1 MEINGKV
8 VEIEKGVLI
17 TGKNG
22 DYKGSKIIFKDST
35 GKVQE
40 KAFHENTFKYN
51 KAFEKELHAL
61 SAGDSFV
68 ATLEKK
74 GEYWN
79 WLSIKKSTGETQP
92 MAKPATT
99 GGNWETAEE
108 RKNKQVYIIRQSSIS
123 AALKFAELQKDFFK
137 GTTNPLGEVLNIADE
152 LTNWV
157 LGQSQV
163 TEKKGAAKA
172 IANALREDN
181 IFDSL
186 ENDIPY

>member
-8 VEIEKGVLI
+8 VEIEKSILI
-17 TGKNG
+17 EGTNG
-22 DYKGSKIIFKDST
+22 AYKGSKIIYKDVE
-35 GKVQE
+35 GKVKE

-79 WLSIKKSTGETQP
+79 WLSIKKSTGGAPTL
-92 MAKPATT
+92 AKPAAAT

-123 AALKFAELQKDFFK
+123 AALKMLELNGSKKIAVKDV
-137 GTTNPLGEVLNIADE
+137 TLIADE

-157 LGQSQV
+157 LGQSKQEADA
-163 TEKKGAAKA
+163 TLG
-172 IANALREDN
+172 D
-181 IFDSL
+181 L

>member
-8 VEIEKGVLI
+8 VEIEKHIIIDGN
-17 TGKNG
+17 NG
-22 DYKGSKIIFKDST
+22 SYRGSKIIYKDGE
-35 GKVQE
+35 GKVKE

-61 SAGDSFV
+61 AAGDSFV

-79 WLSIKKSTGETQP
+79 WLAIKKSTGETKSMP
-92 MAKPATT
+92 TKPAAAST

-108 RKNKQVYIIRQSSIS
+108 RKNKQVYIIRQSSIT
-123 AALKFAELQKDFFK
+123 AALKMLELNGNKKITVNDV
-137 GTTNPLGEVLNIADE
+137 TLLADE

-157 LGQSQV
+157 LGLSQQEADE
-163 TEKKGAAKA
+163 TMA
-172 IANALREDN
+172 D
-181 IFDSL
+181 L

>member
-17 TGKNG
+17 SGKNG

-61 SAGDSFV
+61 AAGDSFV

-79 WLSIKKSTGETQP
+79 WLSIKKSTGEAPT
-92 MAKPATT
+92 MAKPAATT

-123 AALKFAELQKDFFK
+123 AALKMLELNGSKKIAVKDV
-137 GTTNPLGEVLNIADE
+137 TLIADE

-157 LGQSQV
+157 LGQSKQEADA
-163 TEKKGAAKA
+163 TLG
-172 IANALREDN
+172 D
-181 IFDSL
+181 L

>member
-8 VEIEKGVLI
+8 VEIEKSVLI

-22 DYKGSKIIFKDST
+22 DYKGSKIIFKDGT

-61 SAGDSFV
+61 AAGDSFV

-79 WLSIKKSTGETQP
+79 WLSIKKSTGEAPT
-92 MAKPATT
+92 MAKPAAT
-99 GGNWETAEE
+99 GGNWETTEE

-123 AALKFAELQKDFFK
+123 AALKVLELNGNKKISVKDV
-137 GTTNPLGEVLNIADE
+137 TLLADE

-157 LGQSQV
+157 LGQTKQEAD
-163 TEKKGAAKA
+163 TTF
-172 IANALREDN
+172 NDLND
-181 IFDSL
+181 
-186 ENDIPY
+186 DIPY

>member
-1 MEINGKV
+1 MEITGKV
-8 VEIEKGVLI
+8 VEVEKGVLFY
-17 TGKNG
+17 GKNG
-22 DYKGSKIIFKDST
+22 YYKGSKIIFKDST

-61 SAGDSFV
+61 AADDSFV

-79 WLSIKKSTGETQP
+79 WLAIKKSTGEATT
-92 MAKPATT
+92 MAKPVAVSA

-108 RKNKQVYIIRQSSIS
+108 RKNRQVYIIRQSSITS
-123 AALKFAELQKDFFK
+123 ALKFAELQKDFFK
-137 GTTNPLGEVLNIADE
+137 GTTNPLGEVLNVADKLE
-152 LTNWV
+152 NWV
-157 LGQSQV
+157 LGEV
-163 TEKKGAAKA
+163 PDKA
-172 IANALREDN
+172 QDLSN
-181 IFDSL
+181 L

>member
-1 MEINGKV
+1 MEITGKV
-8 VEIEKGVLI
+8 VEIEKSILI
-17 TGKNG
+17 EGTNG
-22 DYKGSKIIFKDST
+22 AYKGSKIIYKDVE
-35 GKVQE
+35 GKVKE

-79 WLSIKKSTGETQP
+79 WLAIKKSTGETP
-92 MAKPATT
+92 TMAKPAATST
-99 GGNWETAEE
+99 GSNWETAEE

-123 AALKFAELQKDFFK
+123 AALKVLELNGNKKISVKDV
-137 GTTNPLGEVLNIADE
+137 TLLADE

-157 LGQSQV
+157 LGQAKQE
-163 TEKKGAAKA
+163 TEAT
-172 IANALREDN
+172 
-181 IFDSL
+181 FDDL

>member
-22 DYKGSKIIFKDST
+22 DYKGSKIIFKDGT

-79 WLSIKKSTGETQP
+79 WLAIKKSTGETQP
-92 MAKPATT
+92 MAKPAAAT

-123 AALKFAELQKDFFK
+123 AALKMLELNGSKKIAVKDV
-137 GTTNPLGEVLNIADE
+137 TLIADE

-157 LGQSQV
+157 LGQSKQEADA
-163 TEKKGAAKA
+163 T
-172 IANALREDN
+172 LSDL
-181 IFDSL
+181 D
-186 ENDIPY
+186 NDIPY

>member
-22 DYKGSKIIFKDST
+22 DYKGSKIIFKDGT

-92 MAKPATT
+92 MAKPAATT

-157 LGQSQV
+157 LGQTKQEAD
-163 TEKKGAAKA
+163 TTF
-172 IANALREDN
+172 NDLND
-181 IFDSL
+181 
-186 ENDIPY
+186 DIPY

>member
-22 DYKGSKIIFKDST
+22 DYKGSKIIFKDGT

-61 SAGDSFV
+61 AAGDSFV

-79 WLSIKKSTGETQP
+79 WLSIKKSTGEAPT
-92 MAKPATT
+92 MAKPAATT

-157 LGQSQV
+157 LGEV
-163 TEKKGAAKA
+163 PDKA
-172 IANALREDN
+172 EDLSN
-181 IFDSL
+181 L
-186 ENDIPY
+186 ENDIPF

>member
-17 TGKNG
+17 SGKNG

-61 SAGDSFV
+61 AAGDSFV

-79 WLSIKKSTGETQP
+79 WLAIKKSTGETTS
-92 MAKPATT
+92 MATKPATSST

-108 RKNKQVYIIRQSSIS
+108 RKNKQVFIIRQSSIT
-123 AALKFAELQKDFFK
+123 AALKMLELNGSKKIAVKDV
-137 GTTNPLGEVLNIADE
+137 TLLADE
-152 LTNWV
+152 ITNWV
-157 LGQSQV
+157 LRQDKQEADE
-163 TEKKGAAKA
+163 TMA
-172 IANALREDN
+172 D
-181 IFDSL
+181 L

>member
-1 MEINGKV
+1 MEITGKV

-17 TGKNG
+17 SGKNG

-61 SAGDSFV
+61 AAGDSFV

-79 WLSIKKSTGETQP
+79 WLAIKKSIGEATIIT
-92 MAKPATT
+92 KPTTVST

-137 GTTNPLGEVLNIADE
+137 GTTNPLGEVLNVADE
-152 LTNWV
+152 ITNWV
-157 LGQSQV
+157 LNQ
-163 TEKKGAAKA
+163 TKKEVEETMA
-172 IANALREDN
+172 D
-181 IFDSL
+181 L

>member
-8 VEIEKGVLI
+8 VEIEKGILI
-17 TGKNG
+17 SGKNG
-22 DYKGSKIIFKDST
+22 DYKGSKIIFKDGT

-51 KAFEKELHAL
+51 KAFEKELHTL

-79 WLSIKKSTGETQP
+79 WLAIKKSTGEATI
-92 MAKPATT
+92 MAKPTTVST

-137 GTTNPLGEVLNIADE
+137 GTTNPLGEVLNVADE
-152 LTNWV
+152 ITNWV
-157 LGQSQV
+157 LNQ
-163 TEKKGAAKA
+163 TKKEVEETMA
-172 IANALREDN
+172 D
-181 IFDSL
+181 L

>member
-22 DYKGSKIIFKDST
+22 DYKGSKIIFKDGT

-61 SAGDSFV
+61 AAGDSFV

-79 WLSIKKSTGETQP
+79 WLSIKKSTGEAPT
-92 MAKPATT
+92 MAKPAATT

-123 AALKFAELQKDFFK
+123 AALKVLELNGNKKISVKDV
-137 GTTNPLGEVLNIADE
+137 TLLADE

-157 LGQSQV
+157 LGQTKQEAD
-163 TEKKGAAKA
+163 TTF
-172 IANALREDN
+172 NDLND
-181 IFDSL
+181 
-186 ENDIPY
+186 DIPY

>member
-1 MEINGKV
+1 MEITGKV

-17 TGKNG
+17 SGKNG
-22 DYKGSKIIFKDST
+22 DYKGSKIIYKDGT

-61 SAGDSFV
+61 STGDSFV
-68 ATLEKK
+68 VTQEKK

-79 WLSIKKSTGETQP
+79 WISIKKIAGEPTA
-92 MAKPATT
+92 MAKPAAAST

-137 GTTNPLGEVLNIADE
+137 GTTNPLGEVLNVADE
-152 LTNWV
+152 ITNWV
-157 LGQSQV
+157 LNQ
-163 TEKKGAAKA
+163 TKKEVEETMA
-172 IANALREDN
+172 D
-181 IFDSL
+181 L